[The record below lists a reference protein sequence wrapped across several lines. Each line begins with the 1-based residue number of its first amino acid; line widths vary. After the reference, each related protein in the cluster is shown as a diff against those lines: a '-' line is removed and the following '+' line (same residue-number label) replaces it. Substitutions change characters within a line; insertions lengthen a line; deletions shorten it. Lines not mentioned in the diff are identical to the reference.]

1 MTTVEGGA
9 DVTNQ
14 EPAPPRGAVR
24 RGRGSL
30 RSDGVSGRRLGWGV
44 TAELARLLP
53 SLVTFVVVP
62 RVLGPAKYGQ
72 LAALLALLAL
82 IASLATTGA
91 HNVYIRGVTQGA
103 AAAPAAGKALLTS
116 VLGGVIALALGA
128 PIAIAVFDRVG
139 VVPIVLLFV
148 AELIFGNLLHVF
160 SGLALAREDQ
170 RTLAAIVAMLAAAR
184 ATATVVYAFSP
195 LRGSVNGFAWS
206 YLAAV
211 VASTLAWCWVVRAR
225 GAWPGVRWTLPA
237 RSDLTGGLAISSTA
251 AAFYVQDGLDTPI
264 IVHAGFDADA
274 GMYASAYRVA
284 SLAFAP
290 INAMVLMGLPRLVPT
305 MRRSFVDTR
314 RTALRMTAIG
324 MVYGSIAAVV
334 MIIAA
339 PLLPAVIG
347 HKYAP
352 AADIVRWLA
361 ALPLLRASQYFV
373 ANHLMLTGRQH
384 RRLLV
389 QLVSAIASVAAYLL
403 LIPSFSWR
411 GAVAGT
417 YISEVV
423 LAVGLWAVFAQGDQR
438 RESFEEESLDALVA

>member
-91 HNVYIRGVTQGA
+91 HIVYIRGVTQGA

-211 VASTLAWCWVVRAR
+211 VASTLAWCWAVRAR
-225 GAWPGVRWTLPA
+225 G
-237 RSDLTGGLAISSTA
+237 
-251 AAFYVQDGLDTPI
+251 
-264 IVHAGFDADA
+264 
-274 GMYASAYRVA
+274 
-284 SLAFAP
+284 
-290 INAMVLMGLPRLVPT
+290 
-305 MRRSFVDTR
+305 
-314 RTALRMTAIG
+314 
-324 MVYGSIAAVV
+324 
-334 MIIAA
+334 
-339 PLLPAVIG
+339 
-347 HKYAP
+347 
-352 AADIVRWLA
+352 
-361 ALPLLRASQYFV
+361 
-373 ANHLMLTGRQH
+373 
-384 RRLLV
+384 
-389 QLVSAIASVAAYLL
+389 
-403 LIPSFSWR
+403 
-411 GAVAGT
+411 
-417 YISEVV
+417 
-423 LAVGLWAVFAQGDQR
+423 
-438 RESFEEESLDALVA
+438 